1 MGVEGPAGRRQH
13 GFTLIEALVALS
25 VFAVGVLAVISMQ
38 ENAMSGSARGRWLT
52 GASTVAMDRVEYVLS
67 LDPSTSTLLEDP
79 PASGPGTNARN
90 DGADNDNDGA
100 VDEAD
105 ETYTVYST
113 ASDGI
118 DNDGDGA
125 VDEDG
130 EAGGYTVQWRVT
142 SDSPVAGAKS
152 VQVVISHPQLDNTVT
167 FSLVLAGSL

>member
-1 MGVEGPAGRRQH
+1 MRRSLPQRN

-38 ENAMSGSARGRWLT
+38 ESAMSGSAKGRWLT
-52 GASTVAMDRVEYVLS
+52 GASTAAMDRLEYVLS

-79 PASGPGTNARN
+79 PASGPGTNARS
-90 DGADNDNDGA
+90 DGVDNDGDGS

-105 ETYTVYST
+105 ENYTVYST

-118 DNDGDGA
+118 DNDGDGS

-130 EAGGYTVQWRVT
+130 EADGYTVQWWVT
-142 SDSPVAGAKS
+142 SGSPVASAKS
-152 VQVVISHPQLDNTVT
+152 VQVVISHPQLNNTVT
-167 FSLVLAGSL
+167 FSLVLASSL